1 MDWDESMGW
10 DELIRAWETMD
21 FLEGWRPEITERGIV
36 MTPPP
41 NVGHTHIASLIDRD
55 LQRQLP
61 DDLAVVQVLGVR
73 VDPAERMHIPDL
85 AVVAAADLRGDGS
98 HVMANQLLLAV
109 EITSPRTAADD
120 RTSKVSGY
128 AAGGVPLYLLIDR
141 HAPEG
146 PAVTLFSHPA
156 GSTYRDSHQVPFG
169 EPVYLSAPFDYDLPT
184 DSFAQSKAQ

>member
-1 MDWDESMGW
+1 
-10 DELIRAWETMD
+10 MD
-21 FLEGWRPEITERGIV
+21 FPEGWRPEITERGIV

-41 NVGHTHIASLIDRD
+41 NVEHNLITGLLHDCLRQQLDQDFAIA
-55 LQRQLP
+55 P
-61 DDLAVVQVLGVR
+61 MLGVR
-73 VDPAERMHIPDL
+73 VDPAERMYIPDL
-85 AVVAAADLRGDGS
+85 AVVAAADLRGEGS
-98 HVMANQLLLAV
+98 HVMADQLLLAV

-146 PAVTLFSHPA
+146 PAVTLFSRPA

-169 EPVYLSAPFDYDLPT
+169 EPIRLPAPFDHDLPT
-184 DSFAQSKAQ
+184 DSFPMPEKPLK